1 MGLFTLAAATTTFT
15 STVEEHVRPA
25 LSVDAVIRENHGAL
39 VNFLRRRMRTPEDAN
54 DVAQEAYVRMM
65 QYEGARDIHSP
76 SSLLFRIATNV
87 ANDFARADQS
97 RRVSDQCNID
107 DHELA
112 SHEPSAERQIAGCED
127 LATLLVA
134 IRQLPTKCQQVFLLS
149 RVKHMTYPEIAR
161 HCGISVKMVEK
172 HISHALAVCMKK
184 VGENDRHPSKRM

>member
-1 MGLFTLAAATTTFT
+1 MGTFMLLAPATAFSPDSEPATRPPM
-15 STVEEHVRPA
+15 SVEV
-25 LSVDAVIRENHGAL
+25 VIRENHGAL
-39 VNFLRRRMRTPEDAN
+39 LNFLRRRMRTPEDAH

-76 SSLLFRIATNV
+76 SSLLFRIATNM
-87 ANDFARADQS
+87 ANDFARADHS
-97 RRVSDQCNID
+97 RRVQDQCNID
-107 DHELA
+107 DHELP
-112 SHEPSAERQIAGCED
+112 SREPSAEQHIAGAED

-149 RVKHMTYPEIAR
+149 RVKHMTYPEIAK

-184 VGENDRHPSKRM
+184 VGDNDRHPSFRK

>member
-1 MGLFTLAAATTTFT
+1 MGIFTLAAATTTFT
-15 STVEEHVRPA
+15 STVTDEPRPA

-39 VNFLRRRMRTPEDAN
+39 VNFLRRRMRTAEDAN

-97 RRVSDQCNID
+97 RRVQDQCSID

-134 IRQLPTKCQQVFLLS
+134 IRQLPQKCQQVFLLS
-149 RVKHMTYPEIAR
+149 RVKHMTYPEIAK

-184 VGENDRHPSKRM
+184 VGENDRDPSYRK

>member
-1 MGLFTLAAATTTFT
+1 MGIFTLAAATTFT
-15 STVEEHVRPA
+15 STVTEEPRPA

-39 VNFLRRRMRTPEDAN
+39 VNFLRRRMRTAEDAN

-65 QYEGARDIHSP
+65 QYEGSRDIHSP

-97 RRVSDQCNID
+97 RRVQDQCSID

-134 IRQLPTKCQQVFLLS
+134 IRQLPQKCQQVFLLS

-172 HISHALAVCMKK
+172 HISHALAVCLKK
-184 VGENDRHPSKRM
+184 VGENDRDPSHRK